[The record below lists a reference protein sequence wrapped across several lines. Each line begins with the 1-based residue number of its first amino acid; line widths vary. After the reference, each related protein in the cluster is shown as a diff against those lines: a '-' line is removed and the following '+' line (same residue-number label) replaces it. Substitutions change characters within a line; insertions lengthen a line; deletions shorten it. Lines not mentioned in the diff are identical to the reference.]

1 MLKSHMDI
9 NISATILPMNKNIK
23 VFQQSVE
30 NVIAICQ
37 VDWTKIGQI

>member
-1 MLKSHMDI
+1 MDI
-9 NISATILPMNKNIK
+9 NISAMILPMNKNIK

-37 VDWTKIGQI
+37 VDWTMIGQM